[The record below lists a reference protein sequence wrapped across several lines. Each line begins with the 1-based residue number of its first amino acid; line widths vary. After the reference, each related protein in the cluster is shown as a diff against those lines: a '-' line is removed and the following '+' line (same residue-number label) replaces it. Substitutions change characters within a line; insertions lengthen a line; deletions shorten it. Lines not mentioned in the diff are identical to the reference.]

1 MPTFF
6 IIFSFSIHIVST
18 KVEKSAKSQPFST
31 FFSKTADFFLQII
44 WPTRPLKHF
53 SFTFTTCLAK
63 LQSNLFSP

>member
-31 FFSKTADFFLQII
+31 FFRKRLIFFF
-44 WPTRPLKHF
+44 K
-53 SFTFTTCLAK
+53 
-63 LQSNLFSP
+63 